1 MPASRREFLTG
12 EAVLNAARRQAEQ
25 AADALTAATA
35 GLPHAGDTLRLETRA
50 MACQW
55 AVILNPGPHDQV
67 MAASDALSEVHRVE
81 RLLSVYRA
89 DSDVSRL
96 NRLAFREPQIVTPE
110 LHDLLAECRR
120 LWESTG
126 GAFDAASRALILLW
140 QECRRSGRVP
150 SPEELEAALAKSGTN
165 HVHLQAGSDSRSV
178 SFDVEGVGLDF
189 GAIGKGYAIDRAAAV
204 LRTAGIDE
212 FLVHGGHSSLSAAG
226 GHAGQSG
233 WPVGLKNPLFTDQP
247 YLTLLVRDRAL
258 ATSGSNVQYFRHEGR
273 RYGHILDPRTGR
285 PAEGL
290 LSVSVLAPTAAEADA
305 VSTALYVL
313 GLDRAIEY
321 CDSHP
326 SLGAILTP
334 PPARGRRLSP
344 ILKNIDPAN
353 VFPASDDVELN

>member
-35 GLPHAGDTLRLETRA
+35 DLPHAGDTLRLETRA

-55 AVILNPGPHDQV
+55 AVLLNPGPHEQV
-67 MAASDALSEVHRVE
+67 MAASDALNEVHRVE

-96 NRLAFREPQIVTPE
+96 NRLASRGPQSVTPE
-110 LHDLLAECRR
+110 LFDLLTECRQ
-120 LWESTG
+120 LCESTG
-126 GAFDAASRALILLW
+126 GAFDAATLSLIRLW

-150 SPEELEAALAKSGTN
+150 TPEELVTALAKSGTN
-165 HVHLQAGSDSRSV
+165 HVHLQADGDCRSV
-178 SFDVEGVGLDF
+178 SFDGEGIGLDF
-189 GAIGKGYAIDRAAAV
+189 GAIGKGYAIDRAAAL
-204 LRTAGIDE
+204 LRAAGIDE
-212 FLVHGGHSSLSAAG
+212 FLVHGGHSSLTAAG
-226 GHAGQSG
+226 GHAGQVG

-258 ATSGSNVQYFRHEGR
+258 ASSGSNIQYFRHDGR
-273 RYGHILDPRTGR
+273 RYGHILDPRTGW

-313 GLDRAIEY
+313 GLDRAMQY
-321 CDSHP
+321 CEDHP
-326 SLGAILTP
+326 SIGAILTP

-344 ILKNIDPAN
+344 ILKNIDPAI
-353 VFPASDDVELN
+353 VFPTWDDVELD